1 MFLKNVLTLLSD
13 EKDLSA
19 VAEVTGNVK
28 YILTALFTSLT
39 DLYTFHFAA
48 VHQQLF

>member
-1 MFLKNVLTLLSD
+1 MFLKNVLILHSD

-28 YILTALFTSLT
+28 YILTALFTSLNKFVET
-39 DLYTFHFAA
+39 NKNLKRE
-48 VHQQLF
+48 